1 MAVNYARRGNF
12 VFRIKLIL
20 RVNELKDQSTN
31 EPNNQQTI
39 STSFFRNAILHV
51 SLNLTVKGIYLF
63 AVERTVQNVLPKG
76 DYGLYFS
83 LLGLG
88 MLLQVVADFGL
99 QLYNSRELAGQ
110 RHRLAK
116 YFPYFLGLKVLL
128 GAVFFVLLIGVG
140 WGLGYRGEELYL
152 LLIAGGV
159 QFFASLAIYLRSNL
173 SGLGKYALDGW
184 FSILDKSLMIV
195 VVGGVLL
202 LQPEWLTIN
211 RFALAQLGSWA
222 VTAVLLVVVVR
233 ERLPRKLPKF
243 RRAPMLALL
252 KGGAPFA
259 LAVFLA
265 TAYTRLDAVMIE
277 RLLPDGAV
285 AVDHYA
291 AGYRLLDAM
300 NMLGWLLAGL
310 LIPMYARG
318 QARGESPLPLLRFS
332 RPLLVA
338 GALCAAI
345 PIALYAV
352 PITELLYPKFV
363 EPRTAEILFFLAL
376 TFVAQSFNYAYG
388 SLLSATGHIGKMNRI
403 YAFGILLNLGGN
415 WLVLPTY
422 GAPGAA
428 AVTLLTQ
435 SFIAL
440 TQGLLAH
447 RWLGLPTKL
456 RWWQTLLLLT
466 FLCTCVRALIWIE
479 IPWVYGFAISVLSAL
494 LLSVL
499 LGLID
504 LRGLRD
510 LGANAG
516 AK

>member
-1 MAVNYARRGNF
+1 M
-12 VFRIKLIL
+12 
-20 RVNELKDQSTN
+20 
-31 EPNNQQTI
+31 
-39 STSFFRNAILHV
+39 
-51 SLNLTVKGIYLF
+51 YLF
-63 AVERTVQNVLPKG
+63 AVERTVQNTLPEG
-76 DYGLYFS
+76 EYGLYFS

-116 YFPYFLGLKVLL
+116 YFPYFLGLKVVL
-128 GAVFFVLLIGVG
+128 GAVFFLLLILAGRV
-140 WGLGYRGEELYL
+140 LGYRGTEVQL
-152 LLIAGGV
+152 LLLAGGV

-195 VVGGVLL
+195 LVGGCLL
-202 LQPEWLTIN
+202 FWPEVLTIR

-222 VTAVLLVVVVR
+222 VTAVLLVVVVHD
-233 ERLPRKLPKF
+233 RLPRKLPKF
-243 RRAPMLALL
+243 RRGPMLALL
-252 KGGAPFA
+252 RGGAPFA

-277 RLLPDGAV
+277 RLLPDGA
-285 AVDHYA
+285 AAADHYA

-338 GALCAAI
+338 GSVCAAV
-345 PIALYAV
+345 PLALYAGPV
-352 PITELLYPKFV
+352 TELLYPRFADA
-363 EPRTAEILFFLAL
+363 RTGSILAFLAL
-376 TFVAQSFNYAYG
+376 TFVAQSLNYAYG
-388 SLLSATGHIGKMNRI
+388 SLLSATGYIGRMNRI
-403 YAFGILLNLGGN
+403 YVVGILLNLGGN
-415 WLVLPTY
+415 WLALPAY
-422 GAPGAA
+422 GATGAA
-428 AVTLLTQ
+428 AVTLVTQ

-440 TQGLLAH
+440 TQAVLAH
-447 RWLGLPTKL
+447 RWLALPARV
-456 RWWQTLLLLT
+456 RWWQTLLLIAL
-466 FLCTCVRALIWIE
+466 LCTCGPALMLFGM
-479 IPWVYGFAISVLSAL
+479 PWLIAL
-494 LLSVL
+494 PALVL
-499 LGLID
+499 LGLGCAVLLRLID
-504 LRGLRD
+504 PRGVLD
-510 LGANAG
+510 LGAAAG